1 MCLNKLK
8 CVLFFCVIYVKTSDS
23 TAIGKN
29 PQSTKYLDFWV
40 TSE

>member
-1 MCLNKLK
+1 MCFVFLR
-8 CVLFFCVIYVKTSDS
+8 YVKASDS

>member
-1 MCLNKLK
+1 MCF
-8 CVLFFCVIYVKTSDS
+8 VYVKTSDS

>member
-29 PQSTKYLDFWV
+29 QQSTKYLDFWV